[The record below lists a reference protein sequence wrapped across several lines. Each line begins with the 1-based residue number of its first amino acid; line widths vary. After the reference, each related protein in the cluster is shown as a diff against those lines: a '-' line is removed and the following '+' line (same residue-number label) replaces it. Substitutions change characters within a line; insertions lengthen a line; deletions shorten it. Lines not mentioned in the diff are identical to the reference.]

1 MRTKSAVDAIKFT
14 LDTKSNKEP
23 QKEVVKLKVDVVP
36 EVVASKKEVAAKTA
50 KKFAAKKE
58 TEVEPMSAEEMKQL
72 IAQSK
77 EGQGDD
83 CLMCGS

>member
-1 MRTKSAVDAIKFT
+1 MLNKNRKST
-14 LDTKSNKEP
+14 LAEKN
-23 QKEVVKLKVDVVP
+23 
-36 EVVASKKEVAAKTA
+36 AAKFA
-50 KKFAAKKE
+50 KQQQPI
-58 TEVEPMSAEEMKQL
+58 EVEPMSAEEMKAL

>member
-1 MRTKSAVDAIKFT
+1 
-14 LDTKSNKEP
+14 
-23 QKEVVKLKVDVVP
+23 
-36 EVVASKKEVAAKTA
+36 
-50 KKFAAKKE
+50 
-58 TEVEPMSAEEMKQL
+58 MSAEEMKQL

>member
-1 MRTKSAVDAIKFT
+1 MNKIYSHGHNNFFDKILIK
-14 LDTKSNKEP
+14 KR
-23 QKEVVKLKVDVVP
+23 
-36 EVVASKKEVAAKTA
+36 
-50 KKFAAKKE
+50 
-58 TEVEPMSAEEMKQL
+58 EEMKQL